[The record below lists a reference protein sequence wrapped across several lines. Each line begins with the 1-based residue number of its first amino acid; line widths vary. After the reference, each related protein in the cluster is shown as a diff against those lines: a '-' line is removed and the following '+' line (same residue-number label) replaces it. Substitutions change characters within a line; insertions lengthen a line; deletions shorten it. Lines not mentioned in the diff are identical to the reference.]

1 MELIT
6 LPFTPSLQLLIA
18 PSPLQR
24 EASLEFIAELAQT
37 GPVRVLDG
45 GNRFDLL
52 SLNRE
57 LKRRELALYTALE
70 RVRVARAFTCY
81 QMATM
86 LEAPAPG
93 GIPTLVLNL
102 LSSFQDENASLPERL
117 RLLEI
122 CLHSLRKNA
131 RHSPVLVILHPQ
143 PSEEPFLVQ
152 VREAAD
158 RVWVFELQEP
168 ARQLTLL
175 KEEMSWDEL

>member
-6 LPFTPSLQLLIA
+6 LPHTPSLQLLIA
-18 PSPLQR
+18 PSSLQR
-24 EASLEFIAELAQT
+24 EVSLEFIAELAQA

-57 LKRRELALYTALE
+57 LRRRELALYTALD

-86 LEAPAPG
+86 LEEPAPG
-93 GIPTLVLNL
+93 ETPTLVLNL
-102 LSSFQDENASLPERL
+102 LSTFQDENASLPERL

-131 RHSPVLVILHPQ
+131 RHSPVLVIIHPQ
-143 PSEEPFLVQ
+143 PSEEPFLVRIRQ
-152 VREAAD
+152 AVD
-158 RVWVFELQEP
+158 RVWFFERQQT
-168 ARQLTLL
+168 ANQLTLL
-175 KEEMSWDEL
+175 

>member
-6 LPFTPSLQLLIA
+6 LTHAPSLQLLIA
-18 PSPLQR
+18 PSSLQR
-24 EASLEFIAELAQT
+24 EVSLEFIAELVQA

-57 LKRRELALYTALE
+57 LRRRELALYTALE

-86 LEAPAPG
+86 LEEPAPE

-102 LSSFQDENASLPERL
+102 LSTFQDENASLPERL

-131 RHSPVLVILHPQ
+131 RHSPVLVIIHPQ
-143 PSEEPFLVQ
+143 PSEQPFLARI
-152 VREAAD
+152 REAVD
-158 RVWVFELQEP
+158 QVWFFELQHT
-168 ARQLTLL
+168 ANQLTLL
-175 KEEMSWDEL
+175 

>member
-6 LPFTPSLQLLIA
+6 LPHTPSLQLLIA

-24 EASLEFIAELAQT
+24 KACLDFIADLAQT

-57 LKRRELALYTALE
+57 LRRRELALYTALE

-81 QMATM
+81 QMTTM
-86 LEAPAPG
+86 LEEPAPG

-102 LSSFQDENASLPERL
+102 LSTFQDENASLPERL
-117 RLLEI
+117 RLLET
-122 CLHSLRKNA
+122 CLHRLRKNA
-131 RHSPVLVILHPQ
+131 QHSPVLVILHPQ
-143 PSEEPFLVQ
+143 PSEEPFLVRI
-152 VREAAD
+152 REAAD
-158 RVWVFELQEP
+158 QVWAFELQHP
-168 ARQLTLL
+168 ITQPRLL
-175 KEEMSWDEL
+175 